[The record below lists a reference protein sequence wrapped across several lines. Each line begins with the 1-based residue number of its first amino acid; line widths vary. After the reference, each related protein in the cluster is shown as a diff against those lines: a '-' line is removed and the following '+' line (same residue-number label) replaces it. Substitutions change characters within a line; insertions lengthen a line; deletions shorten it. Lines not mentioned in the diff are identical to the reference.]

1 MYMEPIYSGKVREIY
16 DISEKYLVIV
26 TTDRISAFDNILP
39 MPIKDKG
46 IILNKISNFWFD
58 KTQNI
63 VPNHIINDNI
73 ANMPSFFQTDYY
85 KQRTVMVEKL
95 HMLPF
100 EFVVRG
106 YMYGSMWKAFSNGE
120 PFCGIMFPEKY
131 KLAQKLEQPIL
142 TPALK
147 HDVGH
152 DEYVGIEEVAA
163 RIGTEMT
170 EQITEICF
178 RLYEECCEYA
188 LSKGLIIAD
197 AKFEFGMN
205 EQGKL
210 VLGDEIFTPDSSRYW
225 DASRY
230 QINTSPNSFD
240 KQFLR
245 DWLLNNKINDEFQ
258 FDKVPEDVL
267 IQTQKLYHECLNRLI

>member
-1 MYMEPIYSGKVREIY
+1 
-16 DISEKYLVIV
+16 
-26 TTDRISAFDNILP
+26 
-39 MPIKDKG
+39 
-46 IILNKISNFWFD
+46 
-58 KTQNI
+58 
-63 VPNHIINDNI
+63 
-73 ANMPSFFQTDYY
+73 
-85 KQRTVMVEKL
+85 
-95 HMLPF
+95 
-100 EFVVRG
+100 
-106 YMYGSMWKAFSNGE
+106 
-120 PFCGIMFPEKY
+120 MFPENY

-152 DEYVGIEEVAA
+152 DEYVSIEEVAA
-163 RIGTEMT
+163 RIGAEMT
-170 EQITEICF
+170 EQITEICL
-178 RLYEECCEYA
+178 RLYEVCSEYA
-188 LSKGLIIAD
+188 LSKELIIAD

-205 EQGKL
+205 EQGNL

-225 DASRY
+225 DARSY

-245 DWLLNNKINDEFQ
+245 DWLLNNKINGEYQ